1 MKLDGVRVVSASDL
15 KTMVEQGTVR
25 VYDFRKKASFVEG
38 HVPGAM
44 SGAPYYDERDTTLDT
59 SFLPSDRDDRVVFYS
74 HGTTGW
80 KSYLMPRSRPSNGRV
95 SEYPVDARR
104 LCRMGGKRT
113 SDRALMSPRRGAQC
127 FVRADWWVGSDALG
141 PRRRLRFW

>member
-1 MKLDGVRVVSASDL
+1 MRLLTFAIMLVSLIAHSALAANETPTSLEGVRVVSANEL

-59 SFLPSDRDDRVVFYS
+59 SLLPSDRNDRIVFYS

-80 KSYLMPRSRPSNGRV
+80 KSYNAAKHARDAGYSNVLWMRGGY
-95 SEYPVDARR
+95 SEWAQNELPVER
-104 LCRMGGKRT
+104 
-113 SDRALMSPRRGAQC
+113 
-127 FVRADWWVGSDALG
+127 
-141 PRRRLRFW
+141 